1 LKGEEK
7 ISSGLGLIDGV
18 LSTLILYNEA
28 ELVGFFKLSWVIQE
42 F

>member
-1 LKGEEK
+1 LKGEV
-7 ISSGLGLIDGV
+7 ISSGLGLIDE

-28 ELVGFFKLSWVIQE
+28 ELVGFFKLLWVIQE